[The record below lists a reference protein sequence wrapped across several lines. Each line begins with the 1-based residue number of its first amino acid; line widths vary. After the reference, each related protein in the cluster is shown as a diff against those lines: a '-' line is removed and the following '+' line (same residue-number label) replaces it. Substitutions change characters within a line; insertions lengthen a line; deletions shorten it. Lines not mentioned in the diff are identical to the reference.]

1 MQLTL
6 STWTL
11 PIPLLAACLL
21 VNCGLRED
29 AKLGDDSAPLQEG
42 DDDDTQ
48 TEPTPCGDALCGAG
62 EYCCNA
68 SCSTCVKEGEACT
81 LALCE
86 STEYEPCAGKACGAE
101 CTSCAPGDADCAEP
115 AIAHYCAADGTCSPS
130 APKCEGSERPY
141 SPCEGKSCGDA
152 CTLCAPDDPDCAETA
167 DLKACDAMGECR
179 SGAPACD
186 AECKPGAT
194 KIQDCNTCDCVEGRW
209 VCTDIACNGGRACRT
224 QDDCA
229 DDQYC
234 AYTAGQDC
242 GETGA
247 TVQCLPRPEAC
258 DAVYAPV
265 CGCDGVTYSNACVAA
280 AAGTGV
286 YSEGECED

>member
-1 MQLTL
+1 GWPGRSSAIIPTPHCGRALPFRVVSNDEISRHGLGLSRPHNGKRKSTMQLTL

-101 CTSCAPGDADCAEP
+101 CTSCAPG
-115 AIAHYCAADGTCSPS
+115 
-130 APKCEGSERPY
+130 
-141 SPCEGKSCGDA
+141 
-152 CTLCAPDDPDCAETA
+152 
-167 DLKACDAMGECR
+167 
-179 SGAPACD
+179 
-186 AECKPGAT
+186 
-194 KIQDCNTCDCVEGRW
+194 
-209 VCTDIACNGGRACRT
+209 
-224 QDDCA
+224 
-229 DDQYC
+229 
-234 AYTAGQDC
+234 
-242 GETGA
+242 
-247 TVQCLPRPEAC
+247 
-258 DAVYAPV
+258 
-265 CGCDGVTYSNACVAA
+265 
-280 AAGTGV
+280 
-286 YSEGECED
+286 